1 MDPIRYLGAQHL
13 LDVVL
18 QQYDS
23 LQKLETSQQILKFQP
38 VTEDDFNIL
47 SDDSTR
53 PCKSIKFHYHRPTQL
68 LLVKVVPGWE
78 HGQLASLVKRRIEC
92 QLMAM
97 DVDLECLP
105 LCSPL
110 NDLGTWIKEPDLCW
124 VPEVSYR
131 RPTCVVEIGT
141 SESAHHLASSA
152 HVWLESRNPVQAVI
166 TICFKHTCLETD
178 ANPLTI
184 TVWGPGHRLSNIG
197 TQGRSCGNLCPVIQ
211 IAHLDVWNNAGS
223 LSVTGSC
230 LNDTQETVS
239 TDEIRLP
246 LELFIGRQA
255 INPGERDVVITK
267 EMLIHILRKLWV
279 FRQQSRRQAIY

>member
-1 MDPIRYLGAQHL
+1 MEPIKYIGAQHL
-13 LDVVL
+13 LDVVR

-23 LQKLETSQQILKFQP
+23 LRKLETSQQILKFQP
-38 VTEDDFNIL
+38 VTEDEFNIL
-47 SDDSTR
+47 SDGSTR

-68 LLVKVVPGWE
+68 LLVRVVPGWD
-78 HGQLASLVKRRIEC
+78 HGELASLVQRMIER

-97 DVDLECLP
+97 NVDLECLP

-110 NDLGTWIKEPDLCW
+110 NDLGTWVKEPDLCW

-178 ANPLTI
+178 FNQLKI
-184 TVWGPGHRLSNIG
+184 IVWGPGHPLSNIG
-197 TQGRSCGNLCPVIQ
+197 TQGRSCGNLCPPIR

-223 LSVTGSC
+223 LCVTGCCHNNTQGTFS
-230 LNDTQETVS
+230 LN
-239 TDEIRLP
+239 EIRLP

-255 INPGERDVVITK
+255 ANPGEHDVVITE

-279 FRQQSRRQAIY
+279 FRQQQVIH